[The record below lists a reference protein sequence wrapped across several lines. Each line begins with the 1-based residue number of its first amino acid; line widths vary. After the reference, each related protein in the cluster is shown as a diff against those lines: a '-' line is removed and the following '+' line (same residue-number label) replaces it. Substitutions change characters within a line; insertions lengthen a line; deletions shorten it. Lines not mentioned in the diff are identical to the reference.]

1 MRNILLPTDLSLPSL
16 YPIHEIGRTSAGHK
30 CRVYLVHTLAM
41 PTGITELL
49 FLKKPFHQVPA
60 AFIGALDILRRRYSG
75 IIETIHF
82 DFVYGN
88 NRNYLRQYMEA
99 REIQTVYILKDH
111 EYDLPL
117 LQSTDCRLALWH
129 CDVPI
134 TRTMATADMG
144 FGTLTTLLYHEKK
157 HA

>member
-30 CRVYLVHTLAM
+30 CHVYVIHTLAM
-41 PTGITELL
+41 PSGIGDLL
-49 FLKKPFHQVPA
+49 FLKKPYPGIPA
-60 AFIGALDILRRRYSG
+60 SFTGALDILRQRYKG
-75 IIETIHF
+75 VIEAIHF
-82 DFVYGN
+82 DFVYSN
-88 NRNYLRQYMEA
+88 SRNYLQQYMDA
-99 REIQTVYILKDH
+99 REIHSVYMLKDH

-117 LQSTDCRLALWH
+117 LQSTDCRAALVH

-134 TRTMATADMG
+134 VRTVAGDDMA
-144 FGTLTTLLYHEKK
+144 FGTLTTLLYNEKK